1 MIRLLAWWI
10 GHPSATG
17 LVRYRGGVVAAWS
30 PAAVCVAV
38 AALAGAAAAAWGA
51 LQQGRASARPPPVET
66 ADHGEAVAP
75 PRTRPVIEP
84 WMAITAALLIAGIVI
99 APRLIGV
106 SFLFLPLMF
115 GRRRRWGP
123 GGPRRD
129 DRGRGHD
136 DPGGPG
142 AI

>member
-1 MIRLLAWWI
+1 M
-10 GHPSATG
+10 
-17 LVRYRGGVVAAWS
+17 RYRGRVVAAWS
-30 PAAVCVAV
+30 PAAVCIAV
-38 AALAGAAAAAWGA
+38 AALAGAAAAGWWAI
-51 LQQGRASARPPPVET
+51 QQGRTPARQTGGAFDPDAP
-66 ADHGEAVAP
+66 GAV

-84 WMAITAALLIAGIVI
+84 WMAITAALVIAGIVI

-106 SFLFLPLMF
+106 TFLILPLLF

-129 DRGRGHD
+129 GRGRGSD
-136 DPGGPG
+136 DPGDPG